1 MMRDLL
7 INFLDAEDSLIKSI
21 NGELDWPRNNRRI
34 AAKIATLSDSQARRD
49 LHSMVIALN
58 CVATNVDGG
67 QEMTPEE
74 GMKAARTLLHDLGY
88 PLVDEVDDE

>member
-1 MMRDLL
+1 MRAVD
-7 INFLDAEDSLIKSI
+7 
-21 NGELDWPRNNRRI
+21 LDWVLNNKLI
-34 AAKIATLSDSQARRD
+34 AIKIATRADDQVRRD
-49 LHSMVIALN
+49 LHSMAIALN

-88 PLVDEVDDE
+88 PLVDEKR